1 MKSAASSSVK
11 PEGIFRL
18 VSAEPSS
25 AGSAPVRLLEFKVPS
40 KLVDVVTPVTT
51 APSGSFGALPEVL
64 PLRLVTLKSDIRD
77 LRFEVRQ

>member
-1 MKSAASSSVK
+1 MFK
-11 PEGIFRL
+11 F

-25 AGSAPVRLLEFKVPS
+25 AGNAPVSCADGTAVKPEAEPL

-64 PLRLVTLKSDIRD
+64 PLRLVTLKSDIRG
-77 LRFEVRQ
+77 LRLEGHQ